1 MLPMSTTWPWS
12 SPACATSGTKFCQII
27 LIALLAFALVPSTQ
41 GNTILAGQ
49 DIQAAIGAAKAGDM
63 ILVGPG
69 DQNSFEVDKPLAI
82 VGQGDP
88 VLHAAIQRPAIKI
101 ICDGVTI
108 SGFKILGVGKDTT
121 ATFNYYMENRA
132 AAAGQRLDQ
141 PNAAIVISANDASLK
156 DMTVF
161 GSQVGVQ
168 AENID
173 NLTIQNTTL
182 ESCDA
187 GVSLVRCSFSKFEDC
202 RFLNCK
208 KYGLNAEQC
217 DNLILQNSSIVNSTN
232 AGTLLKESDRCQVQN
247 NIFSG
252 NTFGLSFWNS
262 SSNQVRRNRVD
273 HNYYGIVITDS
284 SNNNTITENIAI
296 ENSRSEIVKGFGIGI
311 SLQEN
316 SSYNLVT
323 GNTAKKNFNG
333 LEVSK
338 GCKFNAVFGND
349 ASDNSHG
356 IRLNENR
363 NNVIFGNNFYN
374 NNINAYENASL
385 NIWNT
390 TIGNYY
396 SDYHG
401 KDENGDGIG
410 DQPHALSGQ
419 DSKSFDYQPLM
430 KPYRNASLNLSALKE
445 EVMRYARYGPADN
458 EIPSYR
464 KEGGTMK
471 ISYRIPTSPPKWSDS
486 KQLDVSSD
494 QTRRW

>member
-1 MLPMSTTWPWS
+1 MLPTSTAWPWS
-12 SPACATSGTKFCQII
+12 SPACATSGTKLCQII
-27 LIALLAFALVPSTQ
+27 LIALLAFALVPSVQ
-41 GNTILAGQ
+41 GNIIQAGP
-49 DIQAAIGAAKAGDM
+49 DIQAAISAAKAGDV

-82 VGQGDP
+82 VGQGEP

-108 SGFKILGVGKDTT
+108 SGFKVLGAGKDTT
-121 ATFNYYMENRA
+121 AKFNYYMENPA
-132 AAAGQRLDQ
+132 AAAGRRLDQ
-141 PNAAIVISANDASLK
+141 PNAAIIISANDVSLK

-168 AENID
+168 ANNVD

-187 GVSLVRCSFSKFEDC
+187 GVSLVRCSFSKFEGC
-202 RFLNCK
+202 RFSNCK
-208 KYGLNAEQC
+208 KYGVDAEQC

-232 AGTLLKESDRCQVQN
+232 AGTLLKESDKCQVQDN
-247 NIFSG
+247 VFSG
-252 NTFGLSFWNS
+252 NTFGLSLWNS
-262 SSNQVRRNRVD
+262 SSNQVRRNRAD

-284 SNNNTITENIAI
+284 SNNNTITENIAE

-316 SSYNLVT
+316 SSYNLLT
-323 GNTAKKNFNG
+323 RNTAKKNFNG

-338 GCKFNAVFGND
+338 GCKFNAVFGNN
-349 ASDNSHG
+349 ASENNHG

-374 NNINAYENASL
+374 NNINAYENASR

-396 SDYHG
+396 NDYHG
-401 KDENGDGIG
+401 KDENGDGTG
-410 DQPHALSGQ
+410 DQPYALPGQ
-419 DSKSFDYQPLM
+419 DSKSFDYSPLM
-430 KPYRNASLNLSALKE
+430 KPYHNASLDPVALKE
-445 EVMRYARYGPADN
+445 EVIRYARYGPADN

-464 KEGGTMK
+464 KEGGTMI
-471 ISYRIPTSPPKWSDS
+471 ISYRVPTSPPKWSDS
-486 KQLDVSSD
+486 KPLDVSSD
-494 QTRRW
+494 STRW

>member
-1 MLPMSTTWPWS
+1 MQPMSTAWPWS
-12 SPACATSGTKFCQII
+12 SPACATSGTRLCRII
-27 LIALLAFALVPSTQ
+27 LIAFLASALFSSVQGSTIQ
-41 GNTILAGQ
+41 AGL
-49 DIQAAIGAAKAGDM
+49 DIQAAISVAKAGDT

-82 VGQGDP
+82 VGQGEA
-88 VLHAAIQRPAIKI
+88 VLHAAIQKPAIKI
-101 ICDGVTI
+101 ICNGITI

-121 ATFNYYMENRA
+121 AKFNYYMENPA

-141 PNAAIVISANDASLK
+141 PNAAIVISANDVSLK
-156 DMTVF
+156 DMIIF

-168 AENID
+168 AENAD
-173 NLTIQNTTL
+173 NLTVQNTTL

-187 GVSLVRCSFSKFEDC
+187 GVSLSHCRFCKFEGC
-202 RFLNCK
+202 RFSNCR

-217 DNLILQNSSIVNSTN
+217 DDLTIKNSSIVNSAN
-232 AGTLLKESDRCQVQN
+232 AGLLLKESDQCQVQDN
-247 NIFSG
+247 VFSG
-252 NTFGLSFWNS
+252 NYFGLSLWNS
-262 SSNQVRRNRVD
+262 SFNQVRRNRAD
-273 HNYYGIVITDS
+273 HNYYGILITDS
-284 SNNNTITENIAI
+284 SNSNTIADNVVE

-316 SSYNLVT
+316 SSCNLVIR
-323 GNTAKKNFNG
+323 NTATKNFNG
-333 LEVSK
+333 LDVSK
-338 GCKFNAVFGND
+338 GCKLNAVFGNN

-363 NNVIFGNNFYN
+363 NNLIFGNNFFN

-410 DQPHALSGQ
+410 DQPYALPGQ
-419 DSKSFDYQPLM
+419 DSKSKDFRPLSE
-430 KPYRNASLNLSALKE
+430 PYRNASLDLATLKD
-445 EVMRYARYGPADN
+445 EVKRYARYGPADD
-458 EIPSYR
+458 EIPPFR
-464 KEGGTMK
+464 MKGGTIV
-471 ISYRIPTSPPKWSDS
+471 ISSRVPTSPPKWSDS
-486 KQLDVSSD
+486 KPLDINGGLG
-494 QTRRW
+494 

>member
-1 MLPMSTTWPWS
+1 MQPTSTAWPWS
-12 SPACATSGTKFCQII
+12 SPACATSGTKLCKII
-27 LIALLAFALVPSTQ
+27 LIALLAFALVPSVQ
-41 GNTILAGQ
+41 GNTIQAGP
-49 DIQAAIGAAKAGDM
+49 DIQAAISAAKAGDV

-69 DQNSFEVDKPLAI
+69 DQTSFEVDKPLKI
-82 VGQGDP
+82 VGQGRP

-121 ATFNYYMENRA
+121 AKFNYYMENPA

-141 PNAAIVISANDASLK
+141 ANAAMVVSANDVSLD
-156 DMTVF
+156 DMTIF

-168 AENID
+168 AENAD
-173 NLTIQNTTL
+173 NLAIRSTTL
-182 ESCDA
+182 ETCDTGA
-187 GVSLVRCSFSKFEDC
+187 SLVSCRSSKVDGCTFS
-202 RFLNCK
+202 NCK
-208 KYGLNAEQC
+208 KYGLDAEQC
-217 DNLILQNSSIVNSTN
+217 DNLTIQNSSIVNSTN
-232 AGTLLKESDRCQVQN
+232 AGILLKESDKCQVED

-252 NTFGLSFWNS
+252 NTFGLSLWNS
-262 SSNQVRRNRVD
+262 SFNQVRRNRAD
-273 HNYYGIVITDS
+273 HNYYGIVVTDS
-284 SNNNTITENIAI
+284 SNSNTIMDNVAE

-323 GNTAKKNFNG
+323 RNTAKKNFNG

-338 GCKFNAVFGND
+338 GCKFNAVFGNN

-374 NNINAYENASL
+374 NNINAYENASF

-396 SDYHG
+396 SDYQG
-401 KDENGDGIG
+401 NDENGDGIG
-410 DQPHALSGQ
+410 DQPYALPGQ
-419 DSKSFDYQPLM
+419 DSKSKDLRPLV
-430 KPYRNASLNLSALKE
+430 KPYRNASLNLTALKD
-445 EVMRYARYGPADN
+445 EVKRYARYGPADN

-464 KEGGTMK
+464 REGGTMM
-471 ISYRIPTSPPKWSDS
+471 ISYKVPTSPPKWSDS
-486 KQLDVSSD
+486 KPLDVSSD
-494 QTRRW
+494 YTRW